1 MGDAK
6 GAPGP
11 VPRRN
16 LEDIEWLRAAA
27 DAVAEKD
34 PQVAAAGIGGRLAY
48 STHGILAFRSH
59 FRRQMRHA
67 SSRLGECGGVP
78 TLVAILAGRRMS
90 MTSCATLPPR
100 LGWDLGRK
108 ALLPIGG

>member
-1 MGDAK
+1 M
-6 GAPGP
+6 PGGRL
-11 VPRRN
+11 VPFSVETFGRWGV
-16 LEDIEWLRAAA
+16 EAIEWLRAAA

-34 PQVAAAGIGGRLAY
+34 PQVAAA
-48 STHGILAFRSH
+48 
-59 FRRQMRHA
+59 
-67 SSRLGECGGVP
+67 VP

-108 ALLPIGG
+108 ALLPMY